1 MTATFII
8 GLILFI
14 VSILLS
20 ILAAFGAMSKNVG
33 VSTFGALQVLILLI
47 SPCFFFLME
56 LVIYHYAP
64 EAFGVAYLFVF
75 MNILLIAMQYIMLIG
90 AAVFTK
96 NSIYRLTKALIFKRY
111 AYEDVIGYDM
121 KKSSGIIR
129 TRLGKKKVVT
139 FDVKIYFNNGQC
151 AFFSTKEQTDRKAM
165 NIKQLLEEHHCHK
178 NGRIRRERRID
189 KQ

>member
-64 EAFGVAYLFVF
+64 EAFGVAYLFIF
-75 MNILLIAMQYIMLIG
+75 MNILMLVSQYILLFGSAI
-90 AAVFTK
+90 FTK
-96 NSIYRLTKALIFKRY
+96 NSIYRLTKFLIFKRY
-111 AYEDVIGYDM
+111 AYDDVIGYVM
-121 KKSSGIIR
+121 KKSSGVIR
-129 TRLGKKKVVT
+129 TRLGKKRVVT
-139 FDVKIYFNNGQC
+139 FDVEIYFYDGQY
-151 AFFSTKEQTDRKAM
+151 AYFSTKQQSDRKVQ
-165 NIKQLLEEHHCHK
+165 NIKRLLEDHHCHRD
-178 NGRIRRERRID
+178 GRIKRKVRTD